1 MKVKDLIKKDLI
13 IDNIRSKDKEGAI
26 EEALEI
32 LLPKVHIGNGSDI
45 RKTLLERE
53 ELGSTGIGNNI
64 AIPHAR
70 VEEIDGIVSVFG
82 RSKEGIDFNSLDG
95 KPVYLL
101 FLVLSGEDATNELIH
116 ALSQISKLLLKED
129 VKKNLLNAKDK
140 EELYKII
147 YEEGSKI
154 ESQT

>member
-26 EEALEI
+26 EEALKM
-32 LLPKVHIGNGSDI
+32 LLPKVDIKNGSDI
-45 RKTLLERE
+45 IKTLLDRE

-70 VEEIDGIVSVFG
+70 VEEIDGIVSVFA
-82 RSKEGIDFNSLDG
+82 RSREGIDFNSLDG
-95 KPVYLL
+95 KPVHLL
-101 FLVLSGEDATNELIH
+101 FLVLSGEDATNDLLN
-116 ALSQISKLLLKED
+116 ALSQISKLLLKEN
-129 VKKNLLNAKDK
+129 VKENLLNARDK

-154 ESQT
+154 ES